1 MVSQVQKVSCMFK
14 LVAVDEVVAV
24 HELRV
29 QTTVLGHGTRKCL
42 VIVFAYFLKNVV
54 VFVRWLALLPWLP
67 HPRKSLDNIS
77 RELGVCQLDKDMQ
90 KSHDDE
96 DDAGELVIRI
106 MNYDSEHEGCDCD
119 GERYDSHDEEED
131 HSLCF

>member
-1 MVSQVQKVSCMFK
+1 M
-14 LVAVDEVVAV
+14 
-24 HELRV
+24 
-29 QTTVLGHGTRKCL
+29 
-42 VIVFAYFLKNVV
+42 IVFAYFLKNVV
-54 VFVRWLALLPWLP
+54 VFIHWLALRLPWLP

-106 MNYDSEHEGCDCD
+106 MILSMKVVIVTVKDMILMMRRRTTRFVFNWSGL
-119 GERYDSHDEEED
+119 S
-131 HSLCF
+131 